1 MKHLFV
7 GAVAILSLVFLLNA
21 SAQESKY
28 TTKEVM
34 QKAMKGGLM
43 KKVASGKGS
52 EEEKQ
57 QLVALFESL
66 HANQPKKG
74 SQDNWKKIT
83 EALLAAAKSGDGK
96 AMTAAANCQACHQE
110 FKGK

>member
-21 SAQESKY
+21 QAQDSKY

-43 KKVASGKGS
+43 KKVASGKAS
-52 EEEKQ
+52 DDEKK

-83 EALLAAAKSGDGK
+83 ESLLSAAKAGDGK
-96 AMTAAANCQACHQE
+96 AMVATANCQACHSE